1 MLFPQPEIPLPRPLD
16 PCPLSPLGS
25 HVQNAS
31 PYHDPLVRATSPCS
45 LCSPSSLAAK
55 GIPSTG
61 CGPLWYS
68 QAHSPPL
75 QVLCGVLLPADAGH
89 GRRLWWEGGSS
100 EDTEGHADEDSH
112 RPLLLLL
119 PLLPPTHAHQ
129 VRQEGETSSA
139 NTLPLPALSPEHLL
153 VPSALLHVS

>member
-25 HVQNAS
+25 HIQNAS
-31 PYHDPLVRATSPCS
+31 PYHDPLGKRHLSLS

-55 GIPSTG
+55 GEHSAG

-75 QVLCGVLLPADAGH
+75 QVLCGVLLPADARH
-89 GRRLWWEGGSS
+89 GGRLWWKGGSS
-100 EDTEGHADEDSH
+100 EDTEGYADEDSH

-129 VRQEGETSSA
+129 VRQEGETASE
-139 NTLPLPALSPEHLL
+139 NTLPLPALSLERLL